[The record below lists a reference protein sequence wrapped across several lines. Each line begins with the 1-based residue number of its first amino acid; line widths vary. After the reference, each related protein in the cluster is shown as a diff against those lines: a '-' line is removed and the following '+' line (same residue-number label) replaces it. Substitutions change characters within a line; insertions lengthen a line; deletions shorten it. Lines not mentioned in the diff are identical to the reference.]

1 MHALFHIIR
10 FDNRAC
16 ALTSSFDLSR
26 ANQQA
31 IERLKEKSHVWKIY
45 QFLSVFSVFGRFS
58 SDIRRMFGKLEG
70 RPGVVNRGS

>member
-10 FDNRAC
+10 FNNRAW
-16 ALTSSFDLSR
+16 AFTSNFDPSCT
-26 ANQQA
+26 NQQA

-58 SDIRRMFGKLEG
+58 SDIRRMSGKLES
-70 RPGVVNRGS
+70 RPRVVNSGS